1 MFHGQIKK
9 LFPGQMAEVQ
19 IGGQKLMA
27 KLEVPM
33 KAGDAY
39 YFQVKSVAP
48 ELQIKVVSGPL
59 QATEGQSRQ
68 LSNLMESLH
77 LPKSA
82 EMQIVLN
89 HFLKQR
95 LPVSKEILLDAVRL
109 LKISATNFA
118 QRSTELHTEIGRIE
132 NAS

>member
-1 MFHGQIKK
+1 MFHGQIKQ

-68 LSNLMESLH
+68 LANLMESMQ
-77 LPKSA
+77 LPKSP

-95 LPVSKEILLDAVRL
+95 LPVTKDILLDAVRL
-109 LKISATNFA
+109 LKTRATNFA
-118 QRSTELHTEIGRIE
+118 LTKP
-132 NAS
+132 